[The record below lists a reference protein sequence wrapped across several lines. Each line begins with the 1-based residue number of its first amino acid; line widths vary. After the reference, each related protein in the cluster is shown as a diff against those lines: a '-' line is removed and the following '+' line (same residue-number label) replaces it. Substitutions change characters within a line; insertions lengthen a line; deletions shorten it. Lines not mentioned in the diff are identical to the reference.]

1 MQLTFDPTNAS
12 EVEQVTS
19 ILTVLG
25 PPATEPQAATVAPM
39 RQSDTLDVA
48 VFVENVGQESRRF
61 VTEALRHFG
70 PGVEFTFEQ
79 LAAKSGIP
87 VSELKAWHRNLS
99 RGALGGRPDHTGDRG
114 RVEERPAAL
123 QDNARASGGSGQQL
137 VAER

>member
-25 PPATEPQAATVAPM
+25 TEPQAATVVPV
-39 RQSDTLDVA
+39 RQSDTFVA
-48 VFVENVGQESRRF
+48 VFVENVGDESWRF
-61 VTEALRHFG
+61 VAEALRHFG

-79 LAAKSGIP
+79 LSAKSGIP

-99 RGALGGRPDHTGDRG
+99 RTARWAGGQITQVIEAEWKDG
-114 RVEERPAAL
+114 RQHYTVTPELAAAAG
-123 QDNARASGGSGQQL
+123 NNS
-137 VAER
+137 